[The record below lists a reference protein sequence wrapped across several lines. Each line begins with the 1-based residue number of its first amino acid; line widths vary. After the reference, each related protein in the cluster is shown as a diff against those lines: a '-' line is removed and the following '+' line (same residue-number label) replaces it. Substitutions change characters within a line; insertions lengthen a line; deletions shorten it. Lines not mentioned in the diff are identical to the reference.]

1 MSPDPAPDSSIP
13 KLIRPTPQRT
23 ASAGAFPAQVVP
35 HARAA
40 SPDAAESVVCDVDLP
55 LSLGVLRRGPG
66 DPTYRMT
73 ADGAI
78 WRACLTP
85 DGPGSIRLRR
95 DGPRVEIAAWGPGAG
110 WLAARGAASI
120 GVDDELDDFPALVAG
135 HPLLAEA
142 HRRHPRLRL
151 IRTGLVLQSL
161 IPAILEQRVTTGEAF
176 RAWRR
181 IVERHGEPAPG
192 PAPRELRVPP
202 SPRVWAAIP
211 SWEWHRHGVDGKRST
226 TVIRAVRVASALE
239 RTTDLTGDETVRRLC
254 TIPGIGIWTAA
265 ETTQRS
271 HGHADAL
278 SVGDLHLS
286 KHIGY
291 ALTGERDADDAR
303 MLELLEPFRPHRYR
317 AARLILLTG
326 PGQPRRTPRAP
337 VPEHRWH

>member
-1 MSPDPAPDSSIP
+1 
-13 KLIRPTPQRT
+13 
-23 ASAGAFPAQVVP
+23 
-35 HARAA
+35 
-40 SPDAAESVVCDVDLP
+40 
-55 LSLGVLRRGPG
+55 
-66 DPTYRMT
+66 MT
-73 ADGAI
+73 IEGAI
-78 WRACLTP
+78 WRASLTP
-85 DGPGSIRLRR
+85 EGPGSVRIRR
-95 DGPRVEIAAWGPGAG
+95 DGPRVEIAAWGPGAA
-110 WLAARGAASI
+110 WLAKRGAAMI
-120 GVDDELDDFPALVAG
+120 GVDDELGDFPALVAG

-151 IRTGLVLQSL
+151 VRTGLVIQSL
-161 IPAILEQRVTTGEAF
+161 IPAILEQRVTTAEAF

-192 PAPRELRVPP
+192 PAPKELRVPP
-202 SPRVWAAIP
+202 PPRIWAAIP
-211 SWEWHRHGVDGKRST
+211 SWEWHRHGVDGQRST
-226 TVIRAVRVASALE
+226 TIIRAVRLASALE
-239 RTTDLTGDETVRRLC
+239 RTGDLSGEEAVRLLC
-254 TIPGIGIWTAA
+254 TVPGIGIWTAA

-317 AARLILLTG
+317 AARLILLTA

-337 VPEHRWH
+337 VPDHRRY